1 MRDKIMAV
9 SCLDYR
15 VQTILHDHLKANH
28 DGHYD
33 IVSIGGANLCLTCE
47 KCPKY
52 WRQTLIDNINI
63 GIEVHD
69 IKEIWL
75 YAHENCGACK
85 KFNIIYN
92 ETGKEEEYD
101 IHTRLARKTR
111 NMLKELYSNI
121 KVKIWFINNL
131 RDNMFARVEE
141 IVGVEEIVDKNDI
154 QVCVF
159 SNTNV

>member
-15 VQTILHDHLKANH
+15 VQTILHDHLKENC
-28 DGHYD
+28 DRQYD
-33 IVSIGGANLCLTCE
+33 IVSIGGSNLCLACE
-47 KCPKY
+47 TCPKY

-75 YAHENCGACK
+75 YAHEDCGACK

-92 ETGKEEEYD
+92 ETGKAKEYD
-101 IHTRLARKTR
+101 IHTILACKTR
-111 NMLKELYSNI
+111 NILKELYSNI
-121 KVKIWFINNL
+121 KVKIWYINNL
-131 RDNMFARVEE
+131 RHDMFAH
-141 IVGVEEIVDKNDI
+141 VEEIVDKNELKYSS
-154 QVCVF
+154 V
-159 SNTNV
+159 